1 MKQIKTAMLLKTKKN
16 VCLCEGKQVTLSIS
30 TETQS
35 KQNHTNVHRH
45 HSHQTHTHTHHRK
58 KNTQVYQIAAWNVL
72 SLMGLKKSFEQIVA
86 APKNAKI
93 RNERPKYASETELFD
108 WHGCYPW
115 GGKHIRTKLICIWLI
130 VVTFLVH
137 STARTTKMWIPLSFF
152 AWYDMNLHFLCCVNY
167 HMRSHVTLGLTHT
180 QINSNQSTK
189 NEFSIH
195 PTEPDIWLDS
205 RCSPEFQLNRPIWRI
220 KDIV

>member
-1 MKQIKTAMLLKTKKN
+1 MWREAGYVINFNRNPKQA
-16 VCLCEGKQVTLSIS
+16 E
-30 TETQS
+30 
-35 KQNHTNVHRH
+35 
-45 HSHQTHTHTHHRK
+45 SHQCTQTPLTPNTHTHTPQEK
-58 KNTQVYQIAAWNVL
+58 KHSSISNRGVKC
-72 SLMGLKKSFEQIVA
+72 SLVDGLKKKSFERIVA

-93 RNERPKYASETELFD
+93 RNERPKYASKTELFD

-137 STARTTKMWIPLSFF
+137 STARKTKMWIPLSFF